1 MLTVAELRCTTA
13 ETTLL
18 EVDALELAAG
28 ERLGLVGASGSGK
41 SLLLRALVGLRP
53 RGIDVCGALRFAGAS
68 YDLGRPAALAGLRGR
83 GLAYL
88 SQSAAA
94 SLDPTRR
101 VDAQLAEVLSLH
113 LQREMSGRRDAAE
126 DRRRRLAEVAL
137 DPAIAEAYPHQLS
150 GGQAQR
156 VALALALACGPRVL
170 LADEPTANLDTLSGA
185 RVLAAIDDAIAG
197 EGLAMILVSHD
208 LAEVAARCPR
218 LVVLDRGRVVDRG
231 ATVDVLL
238 EGESGSRSSATRR
251 LVAAAR
257 VREAAI
263 ADAIRGGG

>member
-28 ERLGLVGASGSGK
+28 DRLGLVGASGSGK
-41 SLLLRALVGLRP
+41 SLLLRAMVGLSP
-53 RGIDVCGALRFAGAS
+53 RGIVACGTLSLAGER
-68 YDLGRPAALAGLRGR
+68 YDLGRPATLAEIRGR

-88 SQSAAA
+88 SQAAAA

-113 LQREMSGRRDAAE
+113 LQREVTQRGGAAE

-137 DPAIAEAYPHQLS
+137 DPALADAYPHQLS
-150 GGQAQR
+150 GGEAQR

-170 LADEPTANLDTLSGA
+170 LADEPTASLDTLSGA
-185 RVLAAIDDAIAG
+185 RVLAALDDAVASD
-197 EGLAMILVSHD
+197 GLAMILVSHD
-208 LAEVAARCPR
+208 LAEVAGRCPQ
-218 LVVLDRGRVVDRG
+218 LLVLDRGRVVDRG
-231 ATVDVLL
+231 ATVDVLD
-238 EGESGSRSSATRR
+238 ERIGSPATRR

-257 VREAAI
+257 AREASVAEAI
-263 ADAIRGGG
+263 GGAE